1 MDKNNKKILTM
12 CYLAVA
18 GLTAFSTG
26 LLIEAFA
33 SIIPGL
39 ATITTHDFV
48 QHGLPI
54 VLGLAVFFG
63 LQFNTKVNV
72 YFDEVITEI
81 KKIVWPSRRDTTA
94 MTIVVCVIVVIAGFC
109 LAIFD
114 GVSGYMVGQLSKIPL
129 P

>member
-1 MDKNNKKILTM
+1 MDKNNQKILTL

-18 GLTAFSTG
+18 GITAFSTG

-33 SIIPGL
+33 SIVPGL
-39 ATITTHDFV
+39 ATITNQDIV
-48 QHGLPI
+48 RHGLPI
-54 VLGLAVFFG
+54 FLGIGLFAG
-63 LQFNTKVNV
+63 LQINSKVNV
-72 YFDEVITEI
+72 YFDEVVTEI

-94 MTIVVCVIVVIAGFC
+94 MTIVVCLIVVVAGFC

-114 GVSGYMVGQLSKIPL
+114 GMSGYMVGQLSKIPL